1 MYNKRDN
8 KSITHITVIAAAFN
22 EKIWQIIKLI
32 EGLEEYDEYFNLL
45 EEACKEL
52 EEEK

>member
-1 MYNKRDN
+1 M
-8 KSITHITVIAAAFN
+8 AAAFN
-22 EKIWQIIKLI
+22 KKLRQIIKLI
-32 EGLEEYDEYFNLL
+32 EGLEEHNEYFNLL